1 VKKQSPQHSHM
12 ENALR
17 GLGLIIK
24 AVRFYPENHPARIDA
39 IERGISTLRLAL
51 DDLDHVALKVRREQ
65 LSIEP
70 GPKLRGSNPAIQALA
85 YHLFAR
91 RIFQLMIL
99 ADISARDLERAAC
112 ALALEPEEIIRR
124 GGIAKVFS
132 SAGIET
138 LWVNETDLNKIL
150 GRREMLREMKS
161 DTRSEAEQ
169 KEPLADRNQSDDGA
183 FQERDQ
189 GQPPLMEN
197 SSLADQR
204 RTLEEILSDLAEK
217 SSEARFRRLVN
228 ELTEVIYAKVS
239 SPLST
244 GLLAGLSFL
253 ALGIE
258 EKDYGE
264 SERTLCR
271 KNFETLMTSER
282 IDQLIDFL
290 CGSGRDDSSLNKVHF
305 LLRKSGEQGA
315 RQLGERLAEEKEAKR
330 RKILAQALTAFGRSA
345 LATLDRLLRD
355 ERWYVVRNAA
365 TILGEIR
372 DPETAGRL
380 AALLGHKDER
390 VRREAIRALTRLGTT
405 EAMDVLLVAV
415 EEGDPDL
422 QRQAL
427 LSLGAM
433 KQTKAIPYLLRFLE
447 RSDPFVRCLELKR
460 GAVRALGD
468 MGAAEAVPALRAL
481 LQQRKFFFRR
491 RFQEIQIACCLAL
504 ARIGTDEC
512 RRVLEITTQHGHGPL
527 SRSAARA
534 LREIARAEKS

>member
-1 VKKQSPQHSHM
+1 
-12 ENALR
+12 
-17 GLGLIIK
+17 
-24 AVRFYPENHPARIDA
+24 
-39 IERGISTLRLAL
+39 
-51 DDLDHVALKVRREQ
+51 
-65 LSIEP
+65 
-70 GPKLRGSNPAIQALA
+70 
-85 YHLFAR
+85 
-91 RIFQLMIL
+91 
-99 ADISARDLERAAC
+99 
-112 ALALEPEEIIRR
+112 
-124 GGIAKVFS
+124 
-132 SAGIET
+132 
-138 LWVNETDLNKIL
+138 
-150 GRREMLREMKS
+150 
-161 DTRSEAEQ
+161 
-169 KEPLADRNQSDDGA
+169 
-183 FQERDQ
+183 
-189 GQPPLMEN
+189 
-197 SSLADQR
+197 
-204 RTLEEILSDLAEK
+204 
-217 SSEARFRRLVN
+217 
-228 ELTEVIYAKVS
+228 
-239 SPLST
+239 
-244 GLLAGLSFL
+244 
-253 ALGIE
+253 
-258 EKDYGE
+258 
-264 SERTLCR
+264 
-271 KNFETLMTSER
+271 
-282 IDQLIDFL
+282 
-290 CGSGRDDSSLNKVHF
+290 

>member
-1 VKKQSPQHSHM
+1 MKKQSPQHLHM

-17 GLGLIIK
+17 GLGLAIK

-39 IERGISTLRLAL
+39 IERGVSALRLAL
-51 DDLDHVALKVRREQ
+51 GDLDHVALTVRRDH
-65 LSIEP
+65 LSVEN
-70 GPKLRGSNPAIQALA
+70 GSRLRGSNPAIKALA
-85 YHLFAR
+85 HHLFAR

-99 ADISARDLERAAC
+99 ADISAEDLESAAC
-112 ALALEPEEIIRR
+112 ALAFEPEEIIRR
-124 GGIAKVFS
+124 GGIAKIFS

-138 LWVNETDLNKIL
+138 LWVNETDLNKIVS
-150 GRREMLREMKS
+150 RREILQEMKS
-161 DTRSEAEQ
+161 DTRSQADQNEAFTDKDQ
-169 KEPLADRNQSDDGA
+169 DDDGA
-183 FQERDQ
+183 IQERDQ
-189 GQPPLMEN
+189 RQQPPSEN
-197 SSLADQR
+197 SSFADQR
-204 RTLEEILSDLAEK
+204 RTLEEILADLAEK
-217 SSEARFRRLVN
+217 GSEARFRRLVN
-228 ELTEVIYAKVS
+228 ELIEASYAEEPS
-239 SPLST
+239 SLSA
-244 GLLAGLSFL
+244 GLLNAMLFL
-253 ALGIE
+253 ARCTE
-258 EKDYGE
+258 EKAYQE

-271 KNFETLMTSER
+271 KGFETLMTSER
-282 IDQLIDFL
+282 TEQLIDFL
-290 CGSGRDDSSLNKVHF
+290 CEPGLNESSREKAHF
-305 LLRKSGEQGA
+305 LLKKSGEQGA
-315 RQLGERLAEEKEAKR
+315 RRLGERLAEEKEAKR

-345 LATLDRLLRD
+345 LATLDFLLRD

-372 DPETAGRL
+372 DPETARHL
-380 AALLGHKDER
+380 AVLLGHEDER
-390 VRREAIRALTRLGTT
+390 VRREAIRAMTRLGTT

-427 LSLGAM
+427 LFLGAM

-481 LQQRKFFFRR
+481 LQQRKIFFRR

-512 RRVLEITTQHGHGPL
+512 RRILEDTTQRGHGPV
-527 SRSAARA
+527 SRSATRA
-534 LREIARAEKS
+534 LREISRAEKS